1 MTLPFGS
8 LREGGKGISH
18 SVGTALVYLISIDFE
33 GLKMAERARKA
44 HSAVFYHSMRYSL
57 LPFSVVIF

>member
-33 GLKMAERARKA
+33 G
-44 HSAVFYHSMRYSL
+44 
-57 LPFSVVIF
+57 